1 MLIQIPQLLRIKS
14 GVLPQIGK
22 YLARDDW
29 NEIVLLYGEGI
40 EKIYGHQIEATLK
53 EHQVK
58 VLYKKD
64 ILLNAVE
71 NVFEDLALIPAK
83 SEILVAIGGG
93 KVIDYCKYLG
103 FLKQLPVI
111 AVPTALS
118 NDGMASPT
126 ASLTQKGRRK
136 SFKARPPEGVLI
148 DTDVILKSPVRYTYS
163 GIGDMVSKITAIRDW
178 KLAFHH
184 NREMVNDFSVL
195 VAEHSVENILG
206 SPSYEITNSEFINRL
221 AGSLIMSGVAMEVCG
236 SSRPASG
243 AEHLISHAYDEVAA
257 RPSLHGIQVG
267 VATYLTS
274 WIQENYRREVLV
286 NFLITSGFAN
296 YVDKNPLS
304 KSDFIKALELAP
316 SLRPNYYTV
325 LLQDRALEK
334 MKDYLE
340 TDDLMKRWLK

>member
-1 MLIQIPQLLRIKS
+1 MLIQVPELLRIKP

-29 NEIVLLYGEGI
+29 NEITLFYGEGI
-40 EKIYGHQIEATLK
+40 EKLYGSQIEKTLN
-53 EHQVK
+53 EHRVK
-58 VLYKKD
+58 TLYKKD

-71 NVFEDLALIPAK
+71 NVFDDLALIPAK
-83 SEILVAIGGG
+83 TEVLVAIGGG

-136 SFKARPPEGVLI
+136 SFKARPPEGVLV
-148 DTDVILKSPVRYTYS
+148 DTDVILKSPARYTYS
-163 GIGDMVSKITAIRDW
+163 GIGDMVAKITAIRDW

-184 NREMVNDFSVL
+184 TKEAVNDFSVL

-206 SPSYEITNSEFINRL
+206 SPSYEITNPEFINRL
-221 AGSLIMSGVAMEVCG
+221 AGSLVMSGVAMEVCG

-257 RPSLHGIQVG
+257 SPSLHGIQVG

-274 WIQENYRREVLV
+274 WLQDNYRRELLA
-286 NFLITSGFAN
+286 NFLLISGFASF
-296 YVDKNPLS
+296 VEKNPLS
-304 KSDFIKALELAP
+304 KKDFIKAVELAP
-316 SLRPNYYTV
+316 NLRPFSFNH
-325 LLQDRALEK
+325 LLKNIRRTK
-334 MKDYLE
+334 
-340 TDDLMKRWLK
+340 TFPI